1 VSRWGHPRVDHEA
14 RHRAILAAITEAAEA
29 GEQCPTN
36 QALGKRAG
44 IPGPQNVPP
53 ILRKLEAAGLIRST
67 FGPRQRIITILATG
81 KSTAS
86 ARDLAEARP
95 ARRPPANEA
104 IGGIPKDRGKAAGS
118 ASRQDREKSLHR
130 PYHIGPTRQ
139 TPPTPRELRTEGLR
153 LIEEFA
159 RTKGVLRLD
168 GKLQTVWTNE
178 EAVAALKGMGLT
190 VRRGHLYSSVGGRK
204 VLTNKLIDHA
214 NMMLQERQ
222 TVRVRQEPEGMR
234 A

>member
-1 VSRWGHPRVDHEA
+1 MNRWGHPRVDHDA
-14 RHRAILAAITEAAEA
+14 RRRAILAAITEAAEA

-67 FGPRQRIITILATG
+67 FGPQQRIITILATG

-95 ARRPPANEA
+95 AQRPPANEA

-118 ASRQDREKSLHR
+118 ASRQDRGSAQRH
-130 PYHIGPTRQ
+130 YHIGPIPPK
-139 TPPTPRELRTEGLR
+139 PPTPRELRAEELR
-153 LIEEFA
+153 QIDEHI
-159 RTKGVLRLD
+159 RTKGLLRLE

-178 EAVAALKGMGLT
+178 EAVAALKRMGLT